1 MTAAALSNELKSVLS
16 RAGVD
21 DPSGDA
27 SLIMES
33 VLGCTH
39 TQLIVRM
46 REDISD
52 DLRARAVDMARRR
65 ATGEPIQYVLG
76 RWSFMGREYSVGK
89 GVLIPRDDTE
99 VVVRSAA
106 EMLKGVEKPLIIDL
120 CSGTGIIAITLADIF
135 KGSTVYAVEKSPE
148 AFAYLSRNIS
158 ENETDVRAIHSDL
171 RDCADSFADGSADL
185 IISNPPYVP
194 TAEMDGLQKEV
205 QFEPAMALDGGEKGL
220 DLYPVIVDLWSKKLK
235 KGGVIAF
242 EIGEEQYAII
252 KDMLMSAGFTD
263 VRGYEDI
270 AGTIRAVTAVY
281 YPPSFRQ

>member
-52 DLRARAVDMARRR
+52 ELRARAVGMARRR

-76 RWSFMGREYSVGK
+76 RWSFMGRDYCVGE

-106 EMLKGVEKPLIIDL
+106 EMLKDAEKPLIIDL

-171 RDCADSFADGSADL
+171 RDCVDSFADGSADL

-242 EIGEEQYAII
+242 EIGEDQFAYMKDTLI
-252 KDMLMSAGFTD
+252 KSGCAD

>member
-52 DLRARAVDMARRR
+52 ELRSRAEDMARRR

-76 RWSFMGREYSVGK
+76 RWSFMGRDYCVGE

-171 RDCADSFADGSADL
+171 RDCVDSFADGSADL

-220 DLYPVIVDLWSKKLK
+220 DLYPVIIDLWSKKLK

-242 EIGEEQYAII
+242 EIGEDQFAYI
-252 KDMLMSAGFTD
+252 KDTLIKSGCTD